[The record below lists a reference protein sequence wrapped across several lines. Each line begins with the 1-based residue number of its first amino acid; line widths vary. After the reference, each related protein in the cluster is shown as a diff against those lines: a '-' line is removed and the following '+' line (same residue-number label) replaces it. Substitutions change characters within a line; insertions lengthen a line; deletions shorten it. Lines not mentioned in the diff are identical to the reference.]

1 MKKPLLIASVFT
13 LLLFLNSCKK
23 DEKESVIPEPTETE
37 SQFVRLLASDQDL
50 VNYYIINPQKGTYES
65 QAGQFAN
72 GSLYS
77 SPSGRFVSVI
87 NTSTNFATFFDSGI
101 EEHDDHAHIK
111 GTPKWTLTS
120 ANGTTPIHYY
130 GRGDDMLI
138 FNDGDG
144 SISHFKES
152 TLHSEANARTFAVGI
167 AHHGAPALFNNNT
180 IAVTEKDGS
189 ASGTL
194 PERVKV
200 VDMDGNILHASTIQT
215 GGIHGEAGNGEL
227 VLFGSTNG
235 ILMVTN
241 NGSQELINYPGS
253 LGTNWLGSVYYGKES
268 HQFVGFKSKYGLYKI
283 DPISKTITSIEENGN
298 LFSVTFDWEG
308 HDLIVLYT
316 DGTVK
321 VLDGHDLSVIS
332 SKNLGVNFPAS
343 GSKGNPVV
351 AASENYV
358 YITDGIN
365 GKILMYKKD
374 TLEKVKEIILPG
386 KPSKIALMGSLAKE
400 DSSH

>member
-1 MKKPLLIASVFT
+1 MKKS
-13 LLLFLNSCKK
+13 LLLNLAFVALVTLNACKK
-23 DEKESVIPEPTETE
+23 DEKDAVTPEPTETE
-37 SQFVRLLASDQDL
+37 GQFVRLFVSDQDL
-50 VNYYIINPQKGTYES
+50 VNYYIINPQKGTHES
-65 QAGQFAN
+65 QAGQFSN

-87 NTSTNFATFFDSGI
+87 NSGSNFASFFDSGI
-101 EEHDDHAHIK
+101 ESHNDHAHVK
-111 GTPKWTLTS
+111 GTPKWALTTAS
-120 ANGTTPIHYY
+120 GTTPVHYY

-152 TLHSEANARTFAVGI
+152 TLHTESNARTFSVGV

-189 ASGTL
+189 AAGTL

-200 VDMDGNILHASTIQT
+200 VDTDGNTLHSSTIQT
-215 GGIHGEAGNGEL
+215 GGLHGEAGNGEL
-227 VLFGSTNG
+227 VLFGSTDG
-235 ILMVTN
+235 ILLVRK
-241 NGSQELINYPGS
+241 NGAQELINYPAS
-253 LGTNWLGSVYYGKES
+253 FATNWLGSIYYGKEC

-283 DPISKTITSIEENGN
+283 DSIAKTVTAIEENTT
-298 LFSVTFDWEG
+298 LFSATFDWQG
-308 HDLIVLYT
+308 HHLIVLYT

-321 VLDGHDLSVIS
+321 VLDGNNFSVIVT
-332 SKNLGVNFPAS
+332 KNLGVNFPAS

-351 AASENYV
+351 ASTEDYV

-365 GKILMYKKD
+365 GKITMYKKSNLD
-374 TLEKVKEIILPG
+374 KVKEISLPG
-386 KPSKIALMGSLAKE
+386 KPSKIALMGSMAKE
-400 DSSH
+400 DDNH